1 MPINGQSVLVTRPA
15 PQAKQLCEQLT
26 AEGFRPICYPTI
38 ATQAVDE
45 PTQATAILQASHD
58 ADYLI
63 FVSANAVLQANLLLN
78 SQWPK
83 NDASVVAIGPKTA
96 EALKKIDLPV
106 TISADKP
113 FSSEQLLEKFPDE
126 LKAKKAL
133 IIKGEGGRT
142 LLAEQLQQ
150 RGMNVS
156 TVDVYKRVLP
166 RKHDFK
172 LLELPHY
179 ITITSQLALD
189 NLFVLAQLTAK
200 QLKQHSTFVVFS
212 QRIARHAKN
221 LGCQHVISCEEASD
235 FGLISAI
242 TQAEKR

>member
-1 MPINGQSVLVTRPA
+1 MPINEQTVLVTRPA

-26 AEGFRPICYPTI
+26 AEGFLPICYPTI
-38 ATQAVDE
+38 GTQAVDE
-45 PTQATAILQASHD
+45 PTQATTTLQACHNS
-58 ADYLI
+58 DYLI

-78 SQWPK
+78 NQWPK
-83 NDASVVAIGPKTA
+83 NDTIIVAIGPKTA
-96 EALKKIDLPV
+96 EALRKIGLPA
-106 TISADKP
+106 TITADKP

-126 LKAKKAL
+126 LSTKKGL

-150 RGMNVS
+150 RGMSVS

-166 RKHDFK
+166 RNHDSRH
-172 LLELPHY
+172 LEVPHY

-189 NLFVLAQLTAK
+189 NLFILARLTANE
-200 QLKQHSTFVVFS
+200 LKQHSTFVVFS
-212 QRIARHAKN
+212 QRIAHHAKN
-221 LGCQHVISCEEASD
+221 LGCQHIIICKEASD

-242 TQAEKR
+242 THAEKR